1 MQEIP
6 ELTPE
11 IKSFAKF
18 ILASKDDPAYDVLM
32 AWFKTGA
39 WYMDAMSML
48 VLTLPD
54 DDPTLAEILGSI
66 RTGTLYENEIV
77 AKNILR
83 FGMAVGESV
92 DFIITNSKAESL
104 LLHVRALVQNST
116 KQANHDA
123 IPTTVF
129 RVLSST
135 ILKLTWF
142 LIKREFR
149 KVGSSFSARG
159 SLSNRWKAAL
169 DDPLWWLILGA
180 TGALIFL

>member
-6 ELTPE
+6 ELMPE
-11 IKSFAKF
+11 IRRFAKI
-18 ILASKDDPAYDVLM
+18 ILAVKADPMYDIWVE
-32 AWFKTGA
+32 WFKAGA
-39 WYMDAMSML
+39 WYMDAMFML

-54 DDPTLAEILGSI
+54 DDPALAEILGSI
-66 RTGTLYENEIV
+66 RTGALYENEIV

-83 FGMAVGESV
+83 FGMAVDESA

-104 LLHVRALVQNST
+104 LLHARALVQSST
-116 KQANHDA
+116 KQAGLDA
-123 IPTTVF
+123 VSTSIF
-129 RVLSST
+129 RTLSST

-142 LIKREFR
+142 LIKRGFR

-169 DDPLWWLILGA
+169 DDPLWWLTLGA